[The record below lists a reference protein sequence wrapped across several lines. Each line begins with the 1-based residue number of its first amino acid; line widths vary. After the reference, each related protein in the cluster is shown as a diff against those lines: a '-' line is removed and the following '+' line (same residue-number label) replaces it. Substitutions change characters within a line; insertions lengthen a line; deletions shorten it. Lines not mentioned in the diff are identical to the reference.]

1 MPRSSN
7 KEESNA
13 VIDMEVS
20 ETVDCLFSAVTTTS
34 SMPPL
39 FVVSSSSA
47 LKVKPEKAKRLETTI
62 KFIEFIFILN
72 PK

>member
-1 MPRSSN
+1 
-7 KEESNA
+7 
-13 VIDMEVS
+13 MEVS

-34 SMPPL
+34 SIPPL
-39 FVVSSSSA
+39 FLSSSSSA
-47 LKVKPEKAKRLETTI
+47 VKLKEENATRLDITI